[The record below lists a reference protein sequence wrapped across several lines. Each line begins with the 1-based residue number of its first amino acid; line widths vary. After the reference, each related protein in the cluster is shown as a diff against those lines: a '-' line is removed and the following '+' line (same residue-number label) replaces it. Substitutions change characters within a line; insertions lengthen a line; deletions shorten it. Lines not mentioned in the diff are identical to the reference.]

1 MFTKNYKL
9 KKIFKQFLSFFV
21 VSGIGWCLD
30 FTTYIICTSIFN
42 MQVSISN
49 MISAIPAITWVF
61 IISNKT
67 IFKSQNSKLNI
78 KYKYIIYFL
87 YELIL
92 VTLISYFGEGLHF
105 ILRTFYFINNTFL
118 INYLKIIVKIII
130 TPITMILNF
139 IVMKNLIE
147 KL

>member
-1 MFTKNYKL
+1 MSTKYNKFHFIL
-9 KKIFKQFLSFFV
+9 KQFLSFFI

-30 FTTYIICTSIFN
+30 FTTYIICTSIFS
-42 MQVSISN
+42 MPVSTAN
-49 MISAIPAITWVF
+49 MISAVPAITWVF
-61 IISNKT
+61 IISNKK
-67 IFKSQNSKLNI
+67 IFKNEQSKLDI

-87 YELIL
+87 YQLVL
-92 VTLISYFGEGLHF
+92 VTIVSYFGEWLYA
-105 ILRTFYFINNTFL
+105 ILESIEFINNSFI

-147 KL
+147 KI